1 MVSISVSSEVSFGV
15 LTGTLPV
22 GILSSG
28 VSGVSGVTV
37 IVLCS
42 ITTGIHLVQ
51 ISQFQERLDHQ
62 LASNLLELLNEHQQF
77 HRSYR
82 QLCQS

>member
-22 GILSSG
+22 GILS
-28 VSGVSGVTV
+28 SGVSGVTV